1 MLITAKEYAARTGLH
16 PRTVRLQLTEGRL
29 AGKKLPDPESGVLTW
44 YVEVP
49 DEEILVEIRA
59 VGNDP
64 APRWEDVDPSIREE
78 DPAGGREDP
87 SPGQEDPARGIA
99 QALQQALELVEKLH
113 RENLE
118 LGGRAAFY
126 QGRLLEAEQRLQV
139 AEARIALLEAPKE
152 EPSPAPKPW
161 WKFW

>member
-59 VGNDP
+59 AGNDP
-64 APRWEDVDPSIREE
+64 TLRWEDSDPTIRKENL
-78 DPAGGREDP
+78 AGGMEDP
-87 SPGQEDPARGIA
+87 SSGEEDPARGIA
-99 QALQQALELVEKLH
+99 QALQQARELVEKIH

-126 QGRLLEAEQRLQV
+126 QGRLLETEQRLQL
-139 AEARIALLEAPKE
+139 AEAKIALLEAPKE
-152 EPSPAPKPW
+152 EPTPTPKPW